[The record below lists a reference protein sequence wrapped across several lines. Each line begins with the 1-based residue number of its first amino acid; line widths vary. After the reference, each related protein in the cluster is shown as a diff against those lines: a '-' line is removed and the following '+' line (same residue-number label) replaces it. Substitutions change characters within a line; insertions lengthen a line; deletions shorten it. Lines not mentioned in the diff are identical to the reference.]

1 MLKQLFF
8 VFLALLPIA
17 MNSQD
22 YVWTG
27 AAGNNDFFDESN
39 WQDPDSGGNPV
50 SGTIEPGES
59 IDLSLILKD
68 TPQTVVANGNISLGS
83 GSLSVERA
91 SLSGTAFSDGDLSI
105 LAEGYVSLSGATPL
119 GATVEIDFQ
128 RGLGWVKLPE
138 TTPANVLNN
147 HLSSFFI
154 SGAAAVYPD
163 NIRIDNYHEG
173 GALVRPN
180 IISATPLIIYDEP
193 ALQGNHS
200 FVEVDA
206 VHSGS
211 SIPGNLDN
219 AIASFE
225 LKRGYMATLAINDD
239 GTGLSKVY
247 IASEE
252 DLVVE
257 DLPLNLNKKVSF
269 IRVVP
274 WNWVAKKGIGGN
286 VTGLN
291 ETWHYNWANTGV
303 STIERE
309 NVPMSWGKGGADDAS
324 DIELYRGKYKTAHVL
339 AFNESD
345 NCEDQSGQWGD
356 LCNTDVAVATY
367 ENLMK
372 TGLRL
377 VSPSCRENAPFGWL
391 KEFYY
396 KATAQNI
403 RIDVIGVHWYDWG
416 SNPVNS
422 PNADPQQV
430 FNRFKNYLQRVYD
443 LYQLPIWITE
453 FNANPNRTTA
463 VNKAFMELALPYL
476 ESLDY
481 VERYAW
487 FEPNSD
493 VADYYDGSG
502 NYTEVGLVYKN
513 HESTPAVPA
522 ASVSVPSN
530 LDEAIHMDASTVFE
544 DYFEI
549 YTDGQNLGS
558 LYTVWEGP
566 ANAVDATSTGD
577 FGSAYEGDKFGK
589 SNNVNNDFYLR
600 KTFELEAGKTY
611 VWELATKMTDGAK
624 HVMKVLPDDSYPML
638 ECFNSDWEE
647 HSVEFIVA
655 EGGTSVTLSLYRW
668 PAKILFFDNYI
679 LKEKETV
686 TSFGEDTL
694 WPECELMVYPNP
706 VDKELNLQNGCE
718 ASHSKRIDI
727 VNMNGEKVLQFMNS
741 EAMDVSSLTPGI
753 YFLIRGNQRVKFLK
767 K

>member
-1 MLKQLFF
+1 MLKQLLFF
-8 VFLALLPIA
+8 VGVLLPFNLSA
-17 MNSQD
+17 QD

-27 AAGNNDFFDESN
+27 AAGSNDFFDEAN
-39 WQDPDSGGNPV
+39 WRNPVSDDNPV
-50 SGTIEPGES
+50 SGAIEPGVS

-68 TPQTVVANGNISLGS
+68 TPQTVVANGDISLGS
-83 GSLSVERA
+83 GSLSVEGA

-128 RGLGWVKLPE
+128 SGLGWVKLPE
-138 TTPANVLNN
+138 ISPADVLNN
-147 HLSSFFI
+147 HLASFLI
-154 SGAAAVYPD
+154 SGTAAVYHD
-163 NIRIDNYHEG
+163 NIRIDNYYES

-180 IISATPLIIYDEP
+180 LSSAAPMIVFDEP
-193 ALQGNHS
+193 ELQGNNAQ
-200 FVEVDA
+200 VEVDK
-206 VHSGS
+206 VHSAS
-211 SIPGNLDN
+211 SIPEDLNN

-225 LKRGYMATLAINDD
+225 LKRGYMATLAINED

-252 DLVVE
+252 DLLVE
-257 DLPLNLNKKVSF
+257 NLPLNLSEKISF

-291 ETWHYNWANTGV
+291 ETWHYKWGNNGV

-309 NVPMSWGKGGADDAS
+309 NVPMAWGKGGADDAS
-324 DIELYRGKYKTAHVL
+324 DIELYKGKYKTPHVL

-345 NCEDQSGQWGD
+345 NCDDQSGQWGD

-391 KEFYY
+391 KEFYD

-416 SNPVNS
+416 SNPKNS

-487 FEPNSD
+487 YQPNSD

-502 NYTEVGLVYKN
+502 NYTDVGLVYKN
-513 HESTPAVPA
+513 QKSTP
-522 ASVSVPSN
+522 SVSDASISVSSN
-530 LDEAIHMDASTVFE
+530 LDGALNRDPLTVFE
-544 DYFEI
+544 DYFET

-558 LYTVWEGP
+558 FYTVWEGP
-566 ANAVDATSTGD
+566 ANAVDASITNDS
-577 FGSAYEGDKFGK
+577 GSAYEGTKFGK
-589 SNNVNNDFYLR
+589 SNNNREDFNLR

-611 VWELATKMTDGAK
+611 VWKLATKMTDGAK
-624 HVMKVLPDDSYPML
+624 HVMKVLPDDSYPTL
-638 ECFNSDWEE
+638 ECFNRDWEE
-647 HSVEFIVA
+647 HSVEFTVK
-655 EGGTSVTLSLYRW
+655 EGSVSVTLSLYRW
-668 PAKILFFDNYI
+668 PTKNLYFDNFV
-679 LKEKETV
+679 LKEKETD
-686 TSFGEDTL
+686 TSFEDNIR
-694 WPECELMVYPNP
+694 WNECNFRVYPNP
-706 VDKELNLQNGCE
+706 VVEKLNLQSDCE
-718 ASHSKRIDI
+718 APQNNRIDI
-727 VNMNGEKVLQFMNS
+727 VNINGEKVLEFMDY
-741 EAMDVSSLTPGI
+741 EAMDVSSLTSGL
-753 YFLIRGNQRVKFLK
+753 YFLIMGNQTVKFLK
-767 K
+767 R